1 MYIYNKMYNNIEFL
15 DDNTYEILD
24 TEKMEQLKSDHA
36 TDIQNGYGNIVYK
49 NKELKYEPLMTKI
62 AYNEEDG
69 QFHMTTDPDKVA
81 LPYKVKEI
89 TLKEWDF
96 WTMRRSALTGQAV
109 VLFWDDQFH
118 EVPFIEDH
126 IFDPKTKTMVLN
138 KEMVLNRIKRHI
150 HPEAVENDIRDRG
163 FTYNIAG
170 KTYLQPFRTLE
181 DRSYYQLLKN
191 DIAVDQREL
200 KLYRYVEDEFRRDPL
215 SYDVIRGKAVSDEFL
230 STMIGKIIKYES
242 YVKTAVNNIVEKIN
256 SLDNI
261 NEAESKASR
270 VRQDAYA
277 ELERL
282 IKEG

>member
-1 MYIYNKMYNNIEFL
+1 MYVYNKMYNNIEFL

-24 TEKMEQLKSDHA
+24 TEKMEKLKTDHA
-36 TDIQNGYGNIVYK
+36 IDIQNGYGDIVYE
-49 NKELKYEPLMTKI
+49 NKELKYKPIMTKI

-96 WTMRRSALTGQAV
+96 WTMRRSALTGQAI
-109 VLFWDDQFH
+109 VLFWGDQFH

-150 HPEAVENDIRDRG
+150 HPEAVENDIRNRG
-163 FTYNIAG
+163 FTYTIAG
-170 KTYLQPFRTLE
+170 KTYLQPFRALE

-215 SYDVIRGKAVSDEFL
+215 LYDIIRGKAVSDEFL

-242 YVKTAVNNIVEKIN
+242 YVKTAVNNVVEKIN
-256 SLDNI
+256 NLDNI
-261 NEAESKASR
+261 NEAEEKANM

>member
-1 MYIYNKMYNNIEFL
+1 MYIYNKMYNSIELL

-24 TEKMEQLKSDHA
+24 TEKMEQLKNDHA
-36 TDIQNGYGNIVYK
+36 TDIQNGYGNIAYE
-49 NKELKYEPLMTKI
+49 NKELKYKPLMTKM

-69 QFHMTTDPDKVA
+69 QFHMTNDPDKVT
-81 LPYKVKEI
+81 LPYKVKDI

-109 VLFWDDQFH
+109 VLYWDDQFH

-150 HPEAVENDIRDRG
+150 HPEAVENDIRNRG

-170 KTYLQPFRTLE
+170 KTYLQPFRALE

-191 DIAVDQREL
+191 DIAIEQREL
-200 KLYRYVEDEFRRDPL
+200 KLYRYVENEFRRDPL
-215 SYDVIRGKAVSDEFL
+215 LYDVIRGKAVSDEFL
-230 STMIGKIIKYES
+230 SNMIGRIIKYES
-242 YVKTAVNNIVEKIN
+242 YVKTAVNNVVEKIN
-256 SLDNI
+256 NLDNI
-261 NEAESKASR
+261 NEAEEKANR